1 MDISKIRSQIS
12 SQLPFS
18 LLEPIQLESWLQE
31 STLANFKV
39 GQRLL
44 RPDEI
49 NSHLYLVV
57 KGTIRLVGCDPSS
70 KSTISLCKRGP
81 GQLIGWVSLL
91 RSAPTE
97 HVISS
102 TDVVALALPSH
113 IFVSLLHDNN
123 SFLDYFKSL
132 PNIHESHEVVVASA
146 LMHRQRKTG
155 WQDEIAQRC
164 SQVKVA
170 SISDDKNITSLESLP
185 DDWQWLVSTAG
196 IAGSQPGSVYL
207 PNISSIPTREDL
219 RLPVRL
225 LAVPSSTHTNYPIQ
239 QSNDNSNNH
248 EIGTADLYEL
258 GILEQDKLEDDQSYP
273 HTSGYGELKETLA
286 VCQTLALTQS
296 VPFRPDSLTK
306 ILEDQFRRGKS
317 VTLQLIASMCEIL
330 GLSSQIGT
338 TNKNYLRGVE
348 DPAIFIYNDVPI
360 VFFGVKNNRVV
371 ISHPN
376 KGIENIPI
384 HEFCNDLPDEINFV
398 ISRRIASTPTSR
410 FGWSWFTPLLKK
422 YKRSLILVFVSSLLA
437 QLFGLAIPLLLQQI
451 IDKVLSQGNLTSLN
465 VLGSTMIL
473 LALFQGILQALR
485 TYIFVDTT
493 DRMDLTLG
501 SAVIDRLLSLPLSY
515 FEKRPVGELSQRLG
529 ELNTIRSFLTGTAL
543 LSILN
548 ILFAALYLIV
558 MFIYSPLLSVV
569 ALSTLPLYMLLV
581 FGVAPIYKT
590 LIRAR
595 AVAAASTQSHLIEI
609 IGGIQTV
616 KAQHFELTA
625 RWKWQERYRRFVTEG
640 FKSVA
645 LGSTSGEIGGFLNQ
659 VSGLL
664 VLWVGMGLVI
674 EGNFTLGQLIAFRI
688 IAGNVTS
695 PLLQLAG
702 LYQGFQSVQLSMER
716 LGDIVDQ
723 SPELNSSLESN
734 QIALPPIKG
743 DIRFEDIDFR
753 FGKQG
758 PKQLNNISLS
768 IDKGSFV
775 GIVGQSGSGKSTLMK
790 LLPRLYN
797 PDSGR
802 IFIDDYD
809 IAKVELA
816 SLRRQIGIVPQD
828 SLLFEGT
835 VADNISLNYPEAS
848 TESIIEAAKIACA
861 HDFIMGLSE
870 GYATQITEKGSN
882 LSGGQRQRIAIAR
895 TVLSNPQLLVMDEAT
910 SALDFETER
919 QLCINLQKWASD
931 RTVFFITHRL
941 STVKSSDIILLLH
954 QGYLEEIGTHDELL
968 SKRGRYASLYKNQQV
983 FE

>member
-1 MDISKIRSQIS
+1 M
-12 SQLPFS
+12 
-18 LLEPIQLESWLQE
+18 QE
-31 STLANFKV
+31 SSVVNFTV

-49 NSHLYLVV
+49 NSHLYLVL
-57 KGTIRLVGCDPSS
+57 KGSIRLVGSDPSS
-70 KSTISLCKRGP
+70 NSTISLCTRGP
-81 GQLIGWVSLL
+81 GQLLGWASLL
-91 RSAPTE
+91 RCGPTE

-102 TDVVALALPSH
+102 TNTAVLALPART
-113 IFVSLLHDNN
+113 FVSLLHDND

-132 PNIHESHEVVVASA
+132 PNIHETHEVVLASA
-146 LMHRQRKTG
+146 LMHRQRQSG
-155 WQDEIAQRC
+155 WQDEISHRC
-164 SQVKVA
+164 SQAKVV
-170 SISDDKNITSLESLP
+170 SIFEGDNLNVLESLP
-185 DDWQWLVSTAG
+185 NDWQWLVSTSG
-196 IAGSQPGSVYL
+196 IPGYDPGTVYL
-207 PNISSIPTREDL
+207 PNESSIPFRTDSK
-219 RLPVRL
+219 LPVRL
-225 LAVPSSTHTNYPIQ
+225 IGVPVSERTNYPSQ
-239 QSNDNSNNH
+239 EVKATPTKQDV
-248 EIGTADLYEL
+248 GTVDLYQL
-258 GILEQDKLEDDQSYP
+258 GILEEDNLESDQVYP
-273 HTSGYGELKETLA
+273 HTSGHGELKETLA
-286 VCQTLALTQS
+286 VCQTVALTQK

-317 VTLQLIASMCEIL
+317 VTLELIASMCEIL

-338 TNKNYLRGVE
+338 TNKKYLRGVE
-348 DPAIFIYNDVPI
+348 GPAVFIYNDVPI
-360 VFFGVKNNRVV
+360 VFFGVKNNRAI

-376 KGIENIPI
+376 RGIENIPI
-384 HEFCNDLPDEINFV
+384 QEFSSDLPEDIRFV
-398 ISRRIASTPTSR
+398 ISRRISSTPTSR

-422 YKRSLILVFVSSLLA
+422 YKRALVLVFVSSLLA

-451 IDKVLSQGNLTSLN
+451 IDKVLTQGNLTSLN
-465 VLGSTMIL
+465 VLGSTMVL

-501 SAVIDRLLSLPLSY
+501 SAVIDRLLALPLSY

-529 ELNTIRSFLTGTAL
+529 ELNTIRGFLTGTAL

-548 ILFAALYLIV
+548 ILFAALYLVV

-625 RWKWQERYRRFVTEG
+625 RWKWQDRYRRFVTEG
-640 FKSVA
+640 FKSAA
-645 LGSTSGEIGGFLNQ
+645 LGSTSGEIGRFLNQ

-664 VLWVGMGLVI
+664 VLWVGMSLVI
-674 EGNFTLGQLIAFRI
+674 EGSFTLGQLIAFRI

-723 SPELNSSLESN
+723 NPELNSSLDSN
-734 QIALPPIKG
+734 QISLPPIKG

-758 PKQLNNISLS
+758 PKQLNNVSVT

-835 VADNISLNYPEAS
+835 VAENISLNYPEAP
-848 TESIIEAAKIACA
+848 TEAIIEAAKIACA
-861 HDFIMGLSE
+861 HEFIMGLSQ

-919 QLCINLQKWASD
+919 QLCNNLQKWALG

-941 STVKSSDIILLLH
+941 STVMSSDVILLLH
-954 QGYLEEIGTHDELL
+954 QGYLEEIGSHSELL
-968 SKRGRYASLYKNQQV
+968 AKRGRYASLYKNQQV